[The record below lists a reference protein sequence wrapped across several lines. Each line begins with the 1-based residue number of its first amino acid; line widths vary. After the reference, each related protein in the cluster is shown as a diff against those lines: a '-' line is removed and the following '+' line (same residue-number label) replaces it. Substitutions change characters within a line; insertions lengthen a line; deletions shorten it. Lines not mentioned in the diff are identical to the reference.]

1 MRLIGLMSGT
11 SLDGVDAALADFDA
25 AGRPALAGLHHQS
38 YSSSLAH
45 RLRGLTGDSPLQA
58 VLAADAELAGV
69 YATAVDALLAETEA
83 AAGGIDA
90 IALHGQT
97 IWHAPRAE
105 PPVTCQIGD
114 PSRLAEATGITV
126 VADFR
131 QRDLAAGG
139 EGAPLAPLFHSV
151 MFAADHARCVVNIG
165 GISNVTVL
173 GPGGRIIRGFD
184 TGPGNTL
191 MDAWIRRHRG
201 EPFDAAGAWAASGR
215 VNGDLL
221 AGLLADPY
229 FRQPPPK
236 STGVEYFNPDWLA
249 THPATARTV
258 AADVQATLSALT
270 ACSVAEAIQ
279 TWGHDPVDVI
289 LTGGGALNG
298 NLCHRLADEL
308 PGLRVYAGEEAGF
321 PASAVEAVGFAWL
334 GRATLRGE
342 AVHTRVVTGASRPV
356 TLGGIYPG

>member
-11 SLDGVDAALADFDA
+11 SLDGVDAALVDFDA
-25 AGRPALAGLHHQS
+25 AGHPALAALHHHP
-38 YSSSLAH
+38 YPRPLAQ
-45 RLRGLTGDSPLQA
+45 RLRGLTGHSPLQA

-69 YATAVDALLAETEA
+69 YAAAVDALLAETGA
-83 AAGGIDA
+83 AAGGIDG

-97 IWHAPRAE
+97 IWHAPWAE

-165 GISNVTVL
+165 GIGNVTVL
-173 GPGGRIIRGFD
+173 GPGGTILRGFD

-191 MDAWIRRHRG
+191 MDGWIRRHHG
-201 EPFDAAGAWAASGR
+201 ASFDAAGQWAASGR
-215 VNGDLL
+215 VDGDLL

-229 FRQPPPK
+229 FRRPPPK
-236 STGVEYFNPDWLA
+236 STGTESFNLDWLDERLG
-249 THPATARTV
+249 PAPR

-270 ACSVAEAIQ
+270 ACSIAEAVQ
-279 TWGHDPVDVI
+279 TWGNDPADLIV
-289 LTGGGALNG
+289 TGGGALNDD
-298 NLCHRLADEL
+298 LCRRLADEL
-308 PGLRVYAGEEAGF
+308 PGVALRRGGTADF
-321 PASAVEAVGFAWL
+321 PAGAVEPVGFAWL

-342 AVHTRVVTGASRPV
+342 PVDTSAMTGASRPV
-356 TLGGIYPG
+356 ILGGIYPA